1 MAACRQGRTTAR
13 EHEPQQ
19 PPARPGRPRTP
30 APAPAAA
37 GGTSHVPPG
46 RLRSEALDRAAQCYT
61 DAVDASVAGLAAA
74 CPGRRTAGNRAGGVR
89 LGRRYRPVRARQ
101 PAWLARGGVL
111 APPVAVRT
119 PAESRRAGGD
129 TDRADLPRAALT
141 LAPARVRRASS
152 AGGLSADVDV
162 RHAVGL
168 GSAVS
173 PVPAR
178 VDLAC
183 PPEGPPVQARKKRVE
198 EDKLG
203 IGRLPDQEVGRPL
216 LARGPHEQVDI
227 GEARLVQVPREHLL
241 VDLVGAQLASR

>member
-13 EHEPQQ
+13 EHEPRQ
-19 PPARPGRPRTP
+19 PPARPGRQRTP

-37 GGTSHVPPG
+37 GGQYPVHPG
-46 RLRSEALDRAAQCYT
+46 RLRSEGLDRAAQCYT
-61 DAVDASVAGLAAA
+61 AAVDASVAGLAGA
-74 CPGRRTAGNRAGGVR
+74 CPGRRPAGNRPGGVR

-101 PAWLARGGVL
+101 PAWLARGDVL
-111 APPVAVRT
+111 APPVAVRA
-119 PAESRRAGGD
+119 PAESCRDGGD
-129 TDRADLPRAALT
+129 PDRRDLPRPALT

-183 PPEGPPVQARKKRVE
+183 SPEVPPVEVGKKRVE

-203 IGRLPDQEVGRPL
+203 IGRLPDPEVGRPL
-216 LARGPHEQVDI
+216 LAPGPYEQVDI
-227 GEARLVQVPREHLL
+227 AEARLVQVPRGQLL
-241 VDLVGAQLASR
+241 VDLVSAQL

>member
-13 EHEPQQ
+13 EHEPRQ

-37 GGTSHVPPG
+37 GGQYPVHPG
-46 RLRSEALDRAAQCYT
+46 RLRSEGLDRAAQCYT
-61 DAVDASVAGLAAA
+61 AAVDASVAGLAAA
-74 CPGRRTAGNRAGGVR
+74 CPGRRPAGNRPGGVR

-101 PAWLARGGVL
+101 PAWLARGDVL

-119 PAESRRAGGD
+119 PTETRRDGGD
-129 TDRADLPRAALT
+129 PDRRDLPRPALT

-162 RHAVGL
+162 RQTVGVS
-168 GSAVS
+168 SAVS

-183 PPEGPPVQARKKRVE
+183 SPEVPPVEVGKKRVE

-203 IGRLPDQEVGRPL
+203 IRRIPDQEVRRPRL
-216 LARGPHEQVDI
+216 TRGPHEPGDI
-227 GEARLVQVPREHLL
+227 GEARPAQVTREHLL
-241 VDLVGAQLASR
+241 VDLVSAQL